1 MLWALPT
8 AAKAR
13 FAMLCPKSRGR
24 HCPIVVVP
32 TFLRQNE
39 TDGANKQLKNRCSRK
54 HSPTT
59 AGTKKRRGKPS
70 PLLYLRRIHQ
80 SEALSN

>member
-1 MLWALPT
+1 MLWPLPT

-39 TDGANKQLKNRCSRK
+39 TDGANKQLNNRRFP
-54 HSPTT
+54 PTF
-59 AGTKKRRGKPS
+59 GHDSGHKKAERETLSAAISAQNPS
-70 PLLYLRRIHQ
+70 
-80 SEALSN
+80 E

>member
-8 AAKAR
+8 VAKAR

-32 TFLRQNE
+32 IFLQQNE
-39 TDGANKQLKNRCSRK
+39 TDGANKQLNNQWFPPTFSHDSGYKKAERVSLSAAI
-54 HSPTT
+54 SPQN
-59 AGTKKRRGKPS
+59 PS
-70 PLLYLRRIHQ
+70 
-80 SEALSN
+80 E